1 MRKSEQGFSHVVLLL
16 VAVMLVA
23 GSGYVVYVHQH
34 DKTVAGSATSSKSGS
49 SSLAAPANE
58 PKTASGAA
66 NAVNTLATSLVNGES
81 SLDSQYTANDSTS
94 DATVGTAATNLGG
107 SYDANNY

>member
-16 VAVMLVA
+16 VAVLLVG

-34 DKTVAGSATSSKSGS
+34 DKTVVGTTTSSKTGSGS
-49 SSLAAPANE
+49 LATMTNQ
-58 PKTASGAA
+58 PKTATGAA
-66 NAVNTLATSLVNGES
+66 DAVDTLATSLVNSES
-81 SLDSQYTANDSTS
+81 TLNSQTTTNDTNS
-94 DATVGTAATNLGG
+94 DANLGVAANNLGG